1 MEENLMVEK
10 FNYELIPELCTLFN
24 IDEYMQWLINT
35 IDAIDD
41 KLISLDE
48 TNITKI
54 LELTI
59 MKNTLIQARDKYY
72 EMKREAEK

>member
-1 MEENLMVEK
+1 MEENLMTEE
-10 FNYELIPELCTLFN
+10 FNYELIPELCALFN

-48 TNITKI
+48 TNATKI

>member
-1 MEENLMVEK
+1 MEKNLMIEE
-10 FNYELIPELCTLFN
+10 FNYELIPELCALFN